1 MEVQASSSGVLRCS
15 KLRPKKK
22 AGEVSKGESLIPF
35 SISFS
40 TSLYTKVPQI
50 LLTSIFFKANVARSY
65 FPNLKAFLKKSNQ
78 ENFD

>member
-1 MEVQASSSGVLRCS
+1 MEVQASSSGVLRFQIAAEEG
-15 KLRPKKK
+15 RGGHQG
-22 AGEVSKGESLIPF
+22 GECLIPF

-50 LLTSIFFKANVARSY
+50 LLTSRFFKANVARSY